1 MEIYKNIYCHKI
13 PLPGN
18 PLQSI
23 NNFIVKSGDENLII
37 DTAFNVDASIAAMK
51 QVVKS
56 LDINLQKTK
65 LFITHFH
72 SDHSGQAH
80 LFAAR
85 GAKIF
90 MGETDGHLVSTMANP
105 QSPHWNEVLE
115 IAKLQGLGQ
124 EKLTIQEHP
133 GYKYRPQARLEFST
147 IYPGDKIV
155 IGQYSFTAINL
166 AGHTPGMLGLYEPNH
181 KILFC
186 GDHVLGSITPNITF
200 YGFRYG
206 DMLGQYMEN
215 LRKVSDMEIKLLLSS
230 HRALIPNYRDRIAEL
245 LNHHQKRL
253 DETYEILNHESPM
266 TVLEVTKKL
275 HWNISSKNWDAFPKS
290 QKWFAAGEAHAHLE
304 HLLAVKKIQRTK
316 VNGIL
321 YYYI

>member
-1 MEIYKNIYCHKI
+1 MEVYKDVYCNII

-18 PLQSI
+18 PLKSI
-23 NNFIVKSGDENLII
+23 NNFIVKSGDETLIV
-37 DTAFNVDASIAAMK
+37 DTAFNTAVSIAAM
-51 QVVKS
+51 QQILKS
-56 LDINLQKTK
+56 LDVDLQKTK

-90 MGETDGHLVSTMANP
+90 MGETDGHLVSTMADQ
-105 QSPHWNEVLE
+105 QSPHWNEVME

-124 EKLTIQEHP
+124 ENLTIQEHP
-133 GYKYRPQARLEFST
+133 GYKHRPQARLEFST

-253 DETYEILNHESPM
+253 DETYQILGQASPM

-275 HWNISSKNWDAFPKS
+275 HWNISSKSWNAFPKS

-304 HLLAVKKIQRTK
+304 HLLAMRKIQRTK
-316 VNGIL
+316 KNGIL